1 MRKINKAAVASL
13 LALASF
19 ASSAFPDRPIT
30 VVVPYAPGGS
40 TDVLARVLVD
50 VLAKDLGQP
59 VVVENLGGAGGTIGT
74 AKVARSNKDGYTVL
88 LHNMA
93 VATAPS
99 LYSKLPYDI
108 SKDLEAVALI
118 ADVPMILVRSKRY
131 APATLS
137 QLVDD
142 MKARPGAVNFAHA
155 GVGATSHLCA
165 ILFSQATKTAS
176 TLVPYRGTGPALTD
190 LLAGSVDVICDQPVA
205 TGPHIQAGGLVPY
218 AISGD
223 KRLPVLPNAPTFAE
237 AGLKDFQPVVWH
249 GMYVPK
255 GTPAAVVT
263 RLNKAVQTALDRPE
277 LVKRLNELGAE
288 VPSQDRRTTQV
299 AQSFTLAEVARWAPI
314 LKAAGAKAD

>member
-1 MRKINKAAVASL
+1 
-13 LALASF
+13 
-19 ASSAFPDRPIT
+19 
-30 VVVPYAPGGS
+30 
-40 TDVLARVLVD
+40 
-50 VLAKDLGQP
+50 
-59 VVVENLGGAGGTIGT
+59 
-74 AKVARSNKDGYTVL
+74 
-88 LHNMA
+88 
-93 VATAPS
+93 
-99 LYSKLPYDI
+99 
-108 SKDLEAVALI
+108 
-118 ADVPMILVRSKRY
+118 
-131 APATLS
+131 
-137 QLVDD
+137 
-142 MKARPGAVNFAHA
+142 
-155 GVGATSHLCA
+155 
-165 ILFSQATKTAS
+165 
-176 TLVPYRGTGPALTD
+176 
-190 LLAGSVDVICDQPVA
+190 
-205 TGPHIQAGGLVPY
+205 VPY